1 MLFKKLIRDLR
12 ANLSQFITVFLMV
25 FLGVF
30 VFAGIHSYMDGMKA
44 FGDKYYSDNNLPDLW
59 IYGENFSSKDLKD
72 IKNIDGVADAER
84 VLTLPTVLDGFTD
97 VDVEAN
103 FIESNNV
110 SKMNIVKG
118 DKFDNGEGIWL
129 DSYLADNLGLDVG
142 DTITLSYGK
151 YKIKE
156 KIVATVNTPDHIY
169 SVKDDTALY
178 PDHNKYGYAYLS
190 IKSFPDAY
198 IYDNLEKEYGVARNN
213 ISSVIPD
220 FSISDYYVFNSVLI
234 DVSSSSSVSY
244 VKSEI
249 NNNIKSGV
257 AAYDRDS
264 NASYATYKSEIEG
277 GNTYSGVFTV
287 LFLFIAVLSV
297 VTTMNRFV
305 KKERTQVGTLKALG
319 FKNRRIICHYV
330 SYGFLVS
337 LFASLLALAVGP
349 FVLGNF
355 FLDALSKYYEIPF
368 VDIVISPSVFILA
381 FSVVLIVTFV
391 TYLSCIR
398 ILKEPASEALR
409 ISIPN
414 VKNKKFS
421 LTTKGIFKNASM
433 STKWNLRDIARNK
446 GRAIMA
452 IVGITG
458 SCMLLVCAFGM
469 LDSMNSY
476 LDWQFNK
483 LSKFSYKISLN
494 NDYSVSQFEKL
505 KKDYGDSTSESLGVE
520 IKTSGD
526 NKVTSLTVNDAKD
539 HLKYTDHD
547 LNYIDLSDDGVYVSE
562 KLADILN
569 ISRGD
574 NISFHIFGNS
584 KWYNAKVIGFN
595 RDPQNQQINC
605 TRNFYESLG
614 LDYRADAIY
623 TNSDL
628 SGVKSLDGASSIQS
642 IDSLKNGMN
651 SMLDTTKSMI
661 SLLIIVSCLLGVVII
676 YNLGV
681 LSFSEKQYQFATLKV
696 LGFKNRQIKNI
707 FIKQNMWLTVIAII
721 IGLPLGYYLTDFIFV
736 YSLGDN
742 YDFSANIRLVSYLY
756 SVIGI
761 LIVSI
766 GVNLFLA
773 RKVNSIDM
781 VSSLK
786 ANE

>member
-12 ANLSQFITVFLMV
+12 ANLSQFITIFLMV

-30 VFAGIHSYMDGMKA
+30 VFAGIHSYMDGMKV
-44 FGDKYYSDNNLPDLW
+44 FGDKYYNDNNLPDLW
-59 IYGENFSSKDLKD
+59 VSGENFSSKDLKD

-84 VLTLPTVLDGFTD
+84 VLTLSTVLDGFTD

-103 FIESNNV
+103 FIESNNI

-118 DKFDNGEGIWL
+118 DKFNNDEGIWL

-169 SVKDDTALY
+169 SVKDDTELF
-178 PDHNKYGYAYLS
+178 PNHNKYGYAYLS

-198 IYDNLEKEYGVARNN
+198 IYDSLEKEYGVTKNN
-213 ISSVIPD
+213 ISSVILD
-220 FSISDYYVFNSVLI
+220 FSISDYYVFNSVLV
-234 DVSSSSSVSY
+234 DVDSSGDVAT
-244 VKSEI
+244 VKGEI
-249 NNNIKSGV
+249 NNNIKSSV
-257 AAYDRDS
+257 ATYDRDS
-264 NASYATYKSEIEG
+264 NASYATYKSEMEEG
-277 GNTYSGVFTV
+277 DTYSGVFTV

-330 SYGFLVS
+330 SYGFFVS
-337 LFASLLALAVGP
+337 LFASLLALVVGP

-355 FLDALSKYYEIPF
+355 FLDTLSKYYEMPF
-368 VDIVISPSVFILA
+368 VNIVISPSVFILA

-476 LDWQFNK
+476 LDWEFNK

-494 NDYSVSQFEKL
+494 NDYSASQFEKL
-505 KKDYGDSTSESLGVE
+505 KKDYGDSTSESFGVE
-520 IKTSGD
+520 IKTSGN

-539 HLKYTDHD
+539 YLKYTDHD

-562 KLADILN
+562 KLAESLD

-584 KWYNAKVIGFN
+584 KWYNVKIIGFN
-595 RDPQNQQINC
+595 RDPQNQQLNC
-605 TRNFYESLG
+605 TRSFYESLG
-614 LDYRADAIY
+614 LDYRADTIY

-628 SGVKSLDGASSIQS
+628 SGVKSLDGVSSIQS
-642 IDSLKNGMN
+642 IDSLEKGMN

-661 SLLIIVSCLLGVVII
+661 SILIAVSCLLGVVII

-696 LGFKNRQIKNI
+696 LGFKNKQIKNI
-707 FIKQNMWLTVIAII
+707 FIKQNMWLAIIAII

-766 GVNLFLA
+766 VVNLFLA